1 MIANIVFYSQLLIS
15 LTIWF
20 TWYYT
25 IGKNI
30 IVHNIDVLGKI
41 GAAVILVYSISRL
54 RRSFNNL
61 ARSEFQVREK
71 LMCAHTIIFLVQILF
86 VMAQRISSIFL
97 DTTINEYSDNTE
109 DCFNLEICME
119 KACPIIQAGWFL
131 YAASDVLNLSIM
143 VLLIY
148 MSVKFSQPMNKY
160 WKESYDQ
167 IEAGSEDNFPM
178 IMQYNRLTKFVDV
191 RDSGNGLR

>member
-1 MIANIVFYSQLLIS
+1 
-15 LTIWF
+15 
-20 TWYYT
+20 
-25 IGKNI
+25 
-30 IVHNIDVLGKI
+30 
-41 GAAVILVYSISRL
+41 
-54 RRSFNNL
+54 
-61 ARSEFQVREK
+61 
-71 LMCAHTIIFLVQILF
+71 MCAHTIIFLVQILF

-167 IEAGSEDNFPM
+167 IEAGSLDDFPM